1 MLGFGGD
8 VVSELTFTEKDIAIG
23 PVLGPEYRASQRF
36 AEGVMDNFKEEHLQ
50 PIVKMVVDEMQDRLW
65 DVARDWLLQDTET
78 NVHGAVRDMV
88 NQTVDALLTGKE
100 WAMQRYPY
108 ADYNRGEEIRKAVAK
123 HGGDE
128 LLMRRIADLEAEIV
142 KQKETIDWLR
152 R

>member
-1 MLGFGGD
+1 MAD
-8 VVSELTFTEKDIAIG
+8 LTFTDEDIAIG

-36 AEGVMDNFKEEHLQ
+36 AEGVMADFEEEHLQ
-50 PIVKMVVDEMQDRLW
+50 PIIKMVVDQVQDKLW

-78 NVHGAVRDMV
+78 NVQGAVRDMV

-108 ADYNRGEEIRKAVAK
+108 ADYSRGEEIRKAVAK

-128 LLMRRIADLEAEIV
+128 LLMRRIADLEAEIA
-142 KQKETIDWLR
+142 KQKELIDWLR

>member
-1 MLGFGGD
+1 MSD
-8 VVSELTFTEKDIAIG
+8 ICTFTDEDIAIG

-36 AEGVMDNFKEEHLQ
+36 AEGVMKDFQDEHLQ
-50 PIVKMVVDEMQDRLW
+50 PLMKTIADEVQDKLW

-78 NVHGAVRDMV
+78 NVHGAVREMV

-108 ADYNRGEEIRKAVAK
+108 ADYTRGEEIRRAVAK
-123 HGGDE
+123 HGADP
-128 LLMRRIADLEAEIV
+128 LLMARIADLEAEIA

>member
-1 MLGFGGD
+1 MMAD
-8 VVSELTFTEKDIAIG
+8 LTFTDEDIAIG

-36 AEGVMDNFKEEHLQ
+36 AEGVMAEFQEEHLQ
-50 PIVKMVVDEMQDRLW
+50 PIIKMVADQVQDKLW

-78 NVHGAVRDMV
+78 NVQGAVRDMV

-108 ADYNRGEEIRKAVAK
+108 ADYSRGEEIRKAVAQ

-128 LLMRRIADLEAEIV
+128 LLMRRIADLEAEV
-142 KQKETIDWLR
+142 AKQKETIDWLR

>member
-1 MLGFGGD
+1 MAD
-8 VVSELTFTEKDIAIG
+8 LTFTDEDIAIG

-36 AEGVMDNFKEEHLQ
+36 AEGVMADFQEEHLR
-50 PIVKMVVDEMQDRLW
+50 PIIKMVADQVQDKLW

-78 NVHGAVRDMV
+78 NVQGAVRDMV

-108 ADYNRGEEIRKAVAK
+108 ADYSRGEEIRKAVAK

-128 LLMRRIADLEAEIV
+128 LLMRRIADLEAEIA

>member
-1 MLGFGGD
+1 MTD
-8 VVSELTFTEKDIAIG
+8 LTFTNEDIATG

-36 AEGVMDNFKEEHLQ
+36 AEGVMKGFQDEHLQ
-50 PIVKMVVDEMQDRLW
+50 PLMKIIADEVQDKLW

-88 NQTVDALLTGKE
+88 EQTINALLTGKE

-108 ADYNRGEEIRKAVAK
+108 ADYTKGEEIRKAVAV

-128 LLMRRIADLEAEIV
+128 LLMRRIADLEAEV
-142 KQKETIDWLR
+142 AKKEETIQWLR

>member
-1 MLGFGGD
+1 MDDLA
-8 VVSELTFTEKDIAIG
+8 FTDDDIAIG

-36 AEGVMDNFKEEHLQ
+36 AEGVMKDFREEHLE
-50 PIVKMVVDEMQDRLW
+50 PIIKMIADQVQDKLW

-78 NVHGAVRDMV
+78 NVQGAVGYMV

-108 ADYNRGEEIRKAVAK
+108 ADYSRGEEIRKAVAK
-123 HGGDE
+123 HGGDT
-128 LLMRRIADLEAEIV
+128 LLMARIADLEAELA
-142 KQKETIDWLR
+142 KAEETINWLR

>member
-1 MLGFGGD
+1 MTD
-8 VVSELTFTEKDIAIG
+8 LTFTDEDIAVG

-36 AEGVMDNFKEEHLQ
+36 AEGVMKDFQDEHLQ
-50 PIVKMVVDEMQDRLW
+50 PLMKIIADEVQDKLW

-88 NQTVDALLTGKE
+88 EQTINALLTGKE

-108 ADYNRGEEIRKAVAK
+108 ADYSKGEEIRKAVAV

-128 LLMRRIADLEAEIV
+128 LLMRRIADLETEVAKKE
-142 KQKETIDWLR
+142 ETIQWLHR
-152 R
+152 

>member
-1 MLGFGGD
+1 MD
-8 VVSELTFTEKDIAIG
+8 NLTFTDDDIAIG
-23 PVLGPEYRASQRF
+23 RDLGPEYRASQRF
-36 AEGVMDNFKEEHLQ
+36 AEGVMKGFQDEHLQ
-50 PIVKMVVDEMQDRLW
+50 PLMKIIADEVQDKLW

-88 NQTVDALLTGKE
+88 NQTIDALLTGKE

-108 ADYNRGEEIRKAVAK
+108 ADYTRGEEIRKAVAK
-123 HGGDE
+123 HGADD
-128 LLMRRIADLEAEIV
+128 LLMARIADLEAEIA

>member
-1 MLGFGGD
+1 MAD
-8 VVSELTFTEKDIAIG
+8 LTFTDEDIAIG

-36 AEGVMDNFKEEHLQ
+36 AEGVMADFQEEHLQ
-50 PIVKMVVDEMQDRLW
+50 PIIKMVADQVQDKLW

-78 NVHGAVRDMV
+78 NVQGAVRDMV
-88 NQTVDALLTGKE
+88 NQTVHALLTGNE

-108 ADYNRGEEIRKAVAK
+108 TDYSRGEEIRKAVAK

-128 LLMRRIADLEAEIV
+128 LLMRRIADLEAEV
-142 KQKETIDWLR
+142 AKQKETIDWLR

>member
-1 MLGFGGD
+1 MTD
-8 VVSELTFTEKDIAIG
+8 LTFTDEDIAVG

-36 AEGVMDNFKEEHLQ
+36 AEGVMKGFQDEHLQ
-50 PIVKMVVDEMQDRLW
+50 PLMKIIADEVQDKLW

-88 NQTVDALLTGKE
+88 EQTINALLTGKE
-100 WAMQRYPY
+100 WVMQRYPY
-108 ADYNRGEEIRKAVAK
+108 ADYSKGEEIRKAVAV

-128 LLMRRIADLEAEIV
+128 LLMRRIADLETEVAKKE
-142 KQKETIDWLR
+142 ETIQWLR

>member
-1 MLGFGGD
+1 MTD
-8 VVSELTFTEKDIAIG
+8 LTFTDEDIAVG

-36 AEGVMDNFKEEHLQ
+36 AEGVMKGFQDEHLQ
-50 PIVKMVVDEMQDRLW
+50 PLMKIIADEVQDKLW

-88 NQTVDALLTGKE
+88 EQTINALLTGKE

-108 ADYNRGEEIRKAVAK
+108 ADYSKGEEIRKAVAK
-123 HGGDE
+123 YGSDE
-128 LLMRRIADLEAEIV
+128 LLMRRIADLESEIA
-142 KQKETIDWLR
+142 KKEETMQWLR

>member
-1 MLGFGGD
+1 M
-8 VVSELTFTEKDIAIG
+8 SALTFTDEDIAVG

-36 AEGVMDNFKEEHLQ
+36 AEGVMKGFQDEHLQ
-50 PIVKMVVDEMQDRLW
+50 PLMKIIADEVQDKLW

-88 NQTVDALLTGKE
+88 EQTINALLTGKE

-108 ADYNRGEEIRKAVAK
+108 ADYSKGEEIRKAVAV

-128 LLMRRIADLEAEIV
+128 LLMRRIADLETEVAKKE
-142 KQKETIDWLR
+142 ETIQWLR

>member
-1 MLGFGGD
+1 MTD
-8 VVSELTFTEKDIAIG
+8 LTFTDEDIALG

-36 AEGVMDNFKEEHLQ
+36 AEGVMKDFQDEHLQ
-50 PIVKMVVDEMQDRLW
+50 PLMKIIADEVQDKLW
-65 DVARDWLLQDTET
+65 DVARDRLLQDTET

-88 NQTVDALLTGKE
+88 EQTINALLTGKE

-108 ADYNRGEEIRKAVAK
+108 ADYSKGEEIRKAVAV

-128 LLMRRIADLEAEIV
+128 LLMRRIADLETEVAKKE
-142 KQKETIDWLR
+142 ETIQWLR

>member
-1 MLGFGGD
+1 MAD
-8 VVSELTFTEKDIAIG
+8 LTFTDEDIAIG

-36 AEGVMDNFKEEHLQ
+36 AEGVMKGFQDEHLQ
-50 PIVKMVVDEMQDRLW
+50 PLMKIIADEVQDKLW

-88 NQTVDALLTGKE
+88 NQTIDALLTGKE

-108 ADYNRGEEIRKAVAK
+108 ADYTRGEEIRKAVAK
-123 HGGDE
+123 HGADD
-128 LLMRRIADLEAEIV
+128 LLMARIADLEAEIA

>member
-1 MLGFGGD
+1 MTD
-8 VVSELTFTEKDIAIG
+8 LTFTDEDIAVG

-36 AEGVMDNFKEEHLQ
+36 AEGVMKGFQDEHLQ
-50 PIVKMVVDEMQDRLW
+50 PLMKIIADEVQDKLW

-88 NQTVDALLTGKE
+88 EQTINALLTGKE

-108 ADYNRGEEIRKAVAK
+108 ADYSKGEEIRKAVAV
-123 HGGDE
+123 HGSDE
-128 LLMRRIADLEAEIV
+128 LLMRRIADLESEIA
-142 KQKETIDWLR
+142 KKEETIQWLR

>member
-1 MLGFGGD
+1 MTD
-8 VVSELTFTEKDIAIG
+8 LTSTDEDIAVG

-36 AEGVMDNFKEEHLQ
+36 AEGVMKDFQDEHLQ
-50 PIVKMVVDEMQDRLW
+50 PLMKIIADEVQDKLW

-78 NVHGAVRDMV
+78 NVHGAVRSMV
-88 NQTVDALLTGKE
+88 EQTINALLTGKE

-108 ADYNRGEEIRKAVAK
+108 ADYSKGEEIRKAVAV

-128 LLMRRIADLEAEIV
+128 LLMRRIADLETEVAKKE
-142 KQKETIDWLR
+142 ETIQWLR

>member
-1 MLGFGGD
+1 MTD
-8 VVSELTFTEKDIAIG
+8 LTFTDEDIAVG

-36 AEGVMDNFKEEHLQ
+36 AEGVMKGFQDEHLQ
-50 PIVKMVVDEMQDRLW
+50 PLMKIIADEVQDKLW

-88 NQTVDALLTGKE
+88 EQTINALLTGKE

-108 ADYNRGEEIRKAVAK
+108 ADHSKGEEIRKAVAV

-128 LLMRRIADLEAEIV
+128 LLMRRIADLETEVAKKE
-142 KQKETIDWLR
+142 ETIQWLR

>member
-1 MLGFGGD
+1 MTD
-8 VVSELTFTEKDIAIG
+8 LTFTDEDIALG

-36 AEGVMDNFKEEHLQ
+36 AEGVMKGFQDEHLQ
-50 PIVKMVVDEMQDRLW
+50 PLMKIIADEVQDKLW

-78 NVHGAVRDMV
+78 NVHGAVRSMV
-88 NQTVDALLTGKE
+88 EQTINALLTGKE

-108 ADYNRGEEIRKAVAK
+108 ADYSKGEEIRKAVAV

-128 LLMRRIADLEAEIV
+128 LLMRRIADLETEVAKKE
-142 KQKETIDWLR
+142 ETIQWLR